1 MCSLLGRH
9 ITGIYADLYCVHIH
23 SLAATSCQQHVF
35 TAAQNMNRIRVSLY
49 PDMAAMRSIAASE
62 NKDVREYCL
71 QHAVP
76 LLHKGLSNFSKQ
88 ELDLFV
94 FLKVALK
101 VLSMS
106 HLIQCNFVSLLL
118 NPNTKEWI
126 PERLITLVA
135 ANGRKRLSLVLESQK
150 EWISTETQEVREDK
164 NTRCQVDCFSVV
176 SHPSEKRRK
185 NNNSG
190 IVLFSLS
197 PRTDRIAPVKA
208 GRLFFSPCYESS
220 LRIKCHSRK

>member
-1 MCSLLGRH
+1 MWFCGKPSVTAELQYSTRLWQALQFILTNMSWKSGNHCILCQRASVSYFKGVTHICIFFGCIKSKERMCSLLGRH

-49 PDMAAMRSIAASE
+49 PDMAAVRSIAASE

-76 LLHKGLSNFSKQ
+76 LLHKGLLNFSNQ
-88 ELDLFV
+88 ELDFFFFF

-106 HLIQCNFVSLLL
+106 DLI
-118 NPNTKEWI
+118 
-126 PERLITLVA
+126 
-135 ANGRKRLSLVLESQK
+135 
-150 EWISTETQEVREDK
+150 
-164 NTRCQVDCFSVV
+164 
-176 SHPSEKRRK
+176 
-185 NNNSG
+185 
-190 IVLFSLS
+190 
-197 PRTDRIAPVKA
+197 
-208 GRLFFSPCYESS
+208 
-220 LRIKCHSRK
+220 